1 MNRAKNAKYD
11 HSQSFLAS
19 VYERHKEKLRL
30 DPLKNYFFRIKIIK
44 TVNQMQHSASRS
56 SIASKKAF
64 MSVANPFEG
73 LFLTLL
79 FSTFDLDQA

>member
-30 DPLKNYFFRIKIIK
+30 DPLKNSFFRIKIIK
-44 TVNQMQHSASRS
+44 TGNQMQQLASRS

-73 LFLTLL
+73 LLLTLF